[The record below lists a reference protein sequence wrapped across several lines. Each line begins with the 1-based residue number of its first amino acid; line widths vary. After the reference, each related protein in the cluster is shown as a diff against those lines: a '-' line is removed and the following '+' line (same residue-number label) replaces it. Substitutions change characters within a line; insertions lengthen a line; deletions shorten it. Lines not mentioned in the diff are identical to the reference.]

1 MAKTIN
7 ERICRSNQRATSSPF
22 GSTEQNRAK
31 DREEAQ
37 PFLRRCYI
45 DVRRFQPM
53 TDFALFF
60 PRRRIFF
67 RQSGLG
73 RLETGKRKSR
83 DFNGLVY
90 RGETAFGDPRQG
102 ICRFG
107 PKLRVRFS
115 CRDCKDSRYNR
126 EWTERT
132 PPESGTSSPSSLGMG
147 HFRL

>member
-1 MAKTIN
+1 MPLQPASDFIPV
-7 ERICRSNQRATSSPF
+7 RLD
-22 GSTEQNRAK
+22 RAK
-31 DREEAQ
+31 PSKGSRT
-37 PFLRRCYI
+37 RRGTTFCTSMYD

-67 RQSGLG
+67 RQSRLG

-102 ICRFG
+102 IGRFD

-115 CRDCKDSRYNR
+115 CCDCKDSRYNR

-132 PPESGTSSPSSLGMG
+132 PPESGTSSPSSWGMS